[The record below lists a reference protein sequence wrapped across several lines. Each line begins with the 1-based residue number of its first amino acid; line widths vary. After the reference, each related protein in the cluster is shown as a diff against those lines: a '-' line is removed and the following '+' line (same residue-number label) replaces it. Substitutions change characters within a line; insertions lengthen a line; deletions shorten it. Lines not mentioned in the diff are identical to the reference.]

1 MKKLIILEKIVAWGL
16 VILLVMGFITMTA
29 LMFFG
34 AYTAFELLMSVKNQ

>member
-16 VILLVMGFITMTA
+16 VILLVTGFVTMTA